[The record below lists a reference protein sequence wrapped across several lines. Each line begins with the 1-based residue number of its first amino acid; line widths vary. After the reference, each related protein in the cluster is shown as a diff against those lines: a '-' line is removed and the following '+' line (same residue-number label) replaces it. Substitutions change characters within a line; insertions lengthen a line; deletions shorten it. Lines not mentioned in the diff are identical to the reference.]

1 MTKQTTP
8 FAIAPFDASEY
19 LENEEVIAEYLA
31 AASEDPNPAC
41 FRVPLPTSPRPA
53 NGQSCATHGNIAVD
67 VRREPV
73 ESNARL
79 MVVDGLCTLCSGG
92 ARGVRRYKI

>member
-31 AASEDPNPAC
+31 AASEDANPEVCMRAVADIAKARKRAKLATAFQPWMSA
-41 FRVPLPTSPRPA
+41 FRL
-53 NGQSCATHGNIAVD
+53 
-67 VRREPV
+67 
-73 ESNARL
+73 
-79 MVVDGLCTLCSGG
+79 
-92 ARGVRRYKI
+92 